1 MQQLG
6 RAGDAADIGHG
17 LEHANL
23 CQLHTSPKVND

>member
-6 RAGDAADIGHG
+6 GPGDAADIGHG

-23 CQLHTSPKVND
+23 RQLHNHHQK